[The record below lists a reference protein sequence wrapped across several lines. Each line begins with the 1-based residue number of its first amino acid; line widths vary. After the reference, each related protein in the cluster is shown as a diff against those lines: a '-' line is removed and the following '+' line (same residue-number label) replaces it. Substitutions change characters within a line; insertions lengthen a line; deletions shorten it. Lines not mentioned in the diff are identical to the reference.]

1 MDNDIKLMECEKT
14 RIDALRTDPNHICIP
29 VVIDSPY
36 PPGGPECYV
45 VGWWCKKC
53 RISYDGLIYRQ
64 NAKIK

>member
-1 MDNDIKLMECEKT
+1 MECEKT